1 MAKETMQAISD
12 AESQARQAVL
22 NAKEEGERLV
32 SEAASQGEQAIA
44 AAVKEARKKSDV
56 LCGVARADAEKLS
69 ARVREETLSQ
79 QESLRRGAEENRGK
93 VVDAVRKVVL
103 GEST

>member
-12 AESQARQAVL
+12 AEQKARQAVL

-32 SEAASQGEQAIA
+32 AEAKTQGEQAIK
-44 AAVKEARKKSDV
+44 AAVKEAGKKADV
-56 LCGVARADAEKLS
+56 LCGVARADADKLTAS
-69 ARVREETLSQ
+69 VKQQTLSQ

-93 VVDAVRKVVL
+93 VVETLCKIVL
-103 GEST
+103 GKT